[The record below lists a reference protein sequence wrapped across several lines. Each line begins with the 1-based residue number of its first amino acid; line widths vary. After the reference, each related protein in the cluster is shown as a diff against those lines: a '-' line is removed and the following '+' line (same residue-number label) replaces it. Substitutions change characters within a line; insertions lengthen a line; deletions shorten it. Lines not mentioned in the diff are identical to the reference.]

1 MEIKYAGVPVRSVQ
15 ALGAQ
20 ERSVAIDRMA
30 GVETS
35 KAVIDEQISSL
46 AEALSAAAERADLRD
61 SQMSRN
67 DLAALAA
74 RIRERLFGLGYEFG
88 KVAHDAEIPDT
99 EDPEWLV
106 RATQA
111 TDFVN
116 GKAGNPFAQLSQ
128 EQLSL
133 IAYDEGG
140 AFTVNERKAA
150 AMETS
155 RRYCEWSVYICDNIS
170 AERKTSGS
178 SEQGLQEILSY
189 YRSLPAI
196 EEARFGNYEV
206 VMMTQLSSSEI
217 DWPEFNVSLID
228 MIANEWG
235 PDQDRLTEK
244 VEVGNEPSLS

>member
-1 MEIKYAGVPVRSVQ
+1 
-15 ALGAQ
+15 
-20 ERSVAIDRMA
+20 
-30 GVETS
+30 
-35 KAVIDEQISSL
+35 
-46 AEALSAAAERADLRD
+46 
-61 SQMSRN
+61 
-67 DLAALAA
+67 
-74 RIRERLFGLGYEFG
+74 
-88 KVAHDAEIPDT
+88 
-99 EDPEWLV
+99 
-106 RATQA
+106 
-111 TDFVN
+111 
-116 GKAGNPFAQLSQ
+116 
-128 EQLSL
+128 
-133 IAYDEGG
+133 
-140 AFTVNERKAA
+140 
-150 AMETS
+150 METS

-206 VMMTQLSSSEI
+206 VMMTQLSSLEI